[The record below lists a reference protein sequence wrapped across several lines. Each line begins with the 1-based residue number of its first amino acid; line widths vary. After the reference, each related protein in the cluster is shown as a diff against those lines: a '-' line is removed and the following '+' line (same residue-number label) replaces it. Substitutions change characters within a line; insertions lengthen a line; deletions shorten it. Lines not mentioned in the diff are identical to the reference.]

1 VGGGA
6 GCQAVGEDGRVL
18 EEQDR
23 LAELL
28 PEEPGRDAVRSQAW
42 RKPADVNASR
52 RDRTWC

>member
-1 VGGGA
+1 VGGGT

-23 LAELL
+23 LAELF
-28 PEEPGRDAVRSQAW
+28 PQEPGCDAVRSQA
-42 RKPADVNASR
+42 RREPADVNASR

>member
-1 VGGGA
+1 VGGGT